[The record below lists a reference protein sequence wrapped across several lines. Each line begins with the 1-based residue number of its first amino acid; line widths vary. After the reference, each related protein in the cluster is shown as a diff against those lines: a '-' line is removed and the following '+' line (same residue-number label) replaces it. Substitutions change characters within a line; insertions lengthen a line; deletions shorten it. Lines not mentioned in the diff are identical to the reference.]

1 MTSAD
6 THRLRVL
13 IADESSPRLE
23 EMSGIVVALGHDV
36 IAREMEASEVGHA
49 THQERPDVALVGLG
63 EHSEHALN
71 LISTIVHEATC
82 PVIAVLNAQD
92 PGFVAEAAKRGIFA
106 YVSEDSPEEL
116 QGAIEI
122 VLQRFAEF
130 RNLEG
135 AFGRRA
141 VIERAKG
148 ILMERH
154 AIDEREAFELLRRH
168 SQRTGRKLTDLA
180 DAVAGSHLLLP
191 PLVPKS
197 PQTPEGIA
205 TE

>member
-1 MTSAD
+1 MANTD

-13 IADESSPRLE
+13 ISNEDAPRLE
-23 EMSGIVVALGHDV
+23 EMAGIVSALGHDV
-36 IAREMEASEVGHA
+36 IAREIEPGEVVYA
-49 THQERPDVALVGLG
+49 THQERPDIALVGLG

-82 PVIAVLNAQD
+82 PVIAVLDAQN
-92 PGFVAEAAKRGIFA
+92 PGFVSEAAKRGIFA
-106 YVSEDSPEEL
+106 YVTHDSPEEL

-122 VLQRFAEF
+122 VLHRFAEF

-141 VIERAKG
+141 MIERAKG

-168 SQRTGRKLTDLA
+168 SQRTGRKVSDVA
-180 DAVAGSHLLLP
+180 EAVVESHLLLP
-191 PLVPKS
+191 SLA
-197 PQTPEGIA
+197 PES
-205 TE
+205 TQPR